1 MIGTP
6 ILSVDSPSGWDVN
19 AGPVSKNSI
28 NPQVNISLSA
38 PKPSI
43 KHFNG
48 RNFLGGRFIP
58 QSIIEEFNLRLPEY
72 PNEEFILEFSLD
84 DVIFDEQE

>member
-1 MIGTP
+1 MGTP

-19 AGPVSKNSI
+19 RGPISENSI
-28 NPQVNISLSA
+28 NPQVNISLSV

-58 QSIIEEFNLRLPEY
+58 QSIIEEFNLCLPQY

-84 DVIFDEQE
+84 DVIFE